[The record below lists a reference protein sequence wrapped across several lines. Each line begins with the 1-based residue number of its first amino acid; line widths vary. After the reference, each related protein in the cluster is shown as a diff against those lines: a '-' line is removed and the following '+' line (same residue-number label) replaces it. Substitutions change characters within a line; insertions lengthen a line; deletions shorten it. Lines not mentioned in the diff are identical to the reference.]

1 MYSPALGERCLLLA
15 MDERNMR
22 AALRAESVSEP

>member
-1 MYSPALGERCLLLA
+1 MYSPALGKQCLLLA

-22 AALRAESVSEP
+22 EALRAESMDEP